1 MKVLHVFK
9 TYYPYTKGGI
19 EKVIHEI
26 IIGARDRGVTS
37 DVFTFGDK
45 TEVVQSDGYKVFFQK
60 RLVEIASTP
69 ISLTAFFAF
78 KKIAK
83 DYDIIHY
90 HFPYPFADLLHFF
103 CRLKK
108 PSIVTYH
115 SDIVKQ
121 KFLLKLYEPLAK
133 RFLKSMDKI
142 IATSPNYVK
151 TSKLLEKVSDNI
163 EIIPLGIDD
172 TMYQVNHDLEAKWRL
187 KFPENGFFLFIGVLR
202 YYKGLHVLIEAAKDA
217 NYPIVILGAGAI
229 EDELKKQAKSRS
241 VSNVHFVGALK
252 DEDKTALLKLCHG
265 VVFPSHLRSEAFGL
279 SLVEGAIFSKP
290 LISSEIGTGTTYIN
304 IDNETGIVVP
314 PGDSK
319 ALREAMDYLWENKN
333 EANRMGLA
341 AYKRYKMLFTADKM
355 VAAYAKQ
362 YKQVLRSK

>member
-1 MKVLHVFK
+1 M
-9 TYYPYTKGGI
+9 
-19 EKVIHEI
+19 
-26 IIGARDRGVTS
+26 GARDYGVIS
-37 DVFTFGDK
+37 DVFAFGNK
-45 TEVVQSDGYKVFFQK
+45 TEVVQSDGCKVFFQK
-60 RLVEIASTP
+60 KLVEIASTP

-121 KFLLKLYEPLAK
+121 KILLKLYEPLAK
-133 RFLKSMDKI
+133 RFLKSMDKV

-151 TSKLLEKVSDNI
+151 TSKLLEKISDNI
-163 EIIPLGIDD
+163 EIIPLGIDES
-172 TMYQVNHDLEAKWRL
+172 MYQVNHNLVAKWRL
-187 KFPENGFFLFIGVLR
+187 KFPKNGFFLFVGVLR

-217 NYPIVILGAGAI
+217 NYPVVILGAGAI
-229 EDELKKQAKSRS
+229 EGELRKQAMALS
-241 VSNVHFVGALK
+241 VSNVHFVGALQ
-252 DEDKTALLKLCHG
+252 DEDKIALLKLCRA

-279 SLVEGAIFSKP
+279 SLVEGAMFAKA

-304 IDNETGIVVP
+304 IDNETGVVVP
-314 PGDSK
+314 SSDAQ
-319 ALREAMDYLWENKN
+319 ALRQAMDYLWED
-333 EANRMGLA
+333 EAEVKKMGQA
-341 AYKRYKMLFTADKM
+341 AYKRYRMLFTADKM
-355 VAAYAKQ
+355 VAAYVRQ
-362 YKQVLRSK
+362 YKQVLKVI